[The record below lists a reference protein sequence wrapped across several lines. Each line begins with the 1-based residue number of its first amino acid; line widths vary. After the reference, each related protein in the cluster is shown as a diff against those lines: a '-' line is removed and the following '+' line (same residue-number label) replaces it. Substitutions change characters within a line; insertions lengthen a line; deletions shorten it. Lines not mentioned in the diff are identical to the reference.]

1 MILFYQAIGSLEQL
15 LKNKFSDDDEDI
27 KPDVKKLSNDVK
39 PLNSSDVVVEQK
51 TTSSWVC
58 ALDQSSDSD

>member
-1 MILFYQAIGSLEQL
+1 MEQL

-51 TTSSWVC
+51 TTSS
-58 ALDQSSDSD
+58 